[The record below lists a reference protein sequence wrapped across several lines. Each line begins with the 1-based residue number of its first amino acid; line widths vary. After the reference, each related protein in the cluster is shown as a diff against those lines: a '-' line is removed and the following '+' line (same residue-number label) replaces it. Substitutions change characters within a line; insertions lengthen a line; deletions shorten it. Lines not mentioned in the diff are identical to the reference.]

1 MSLRERA
8 KLTGVSA
15 RDLSA
20 LPDLAGFKRLTQ
32 SLAMLDAILSPEWE
46 SRYYSFNAAWSEGAM
61 MASMRNGCGDH
72 WFALLSPAGVAL
84 HGLAHE
90 SPLFKEGTP
99 PPWVFAD
106 LPADFHA
113 SFREEPAFETQHST
127 FCIWRRASD
136 AVWQCGRPGDDAD
149 DGSAELLE
157 LLAGDPA
164 QYVDFATDYYECEM
178 DAAAVEAIYQH
189 TPLTRELVLRLNPD
203 ADYDALDEDLEEIA
217 YPSAG

>member
-1 MSLRERA
+1 M
-8 KLTGVSA
+8 TMVST
-15 RDLSA
+15 RDLSK

-46 SRYYSFNAAWSEGAM
+46 HRYYSFNAAWSEAEM

-72 WFALLSPAGVAL
+72 WFALLGPAGVAL

-90 SPLFKEGTP
+90 SPLFNEGTP
-99 PPWVFAD
+99 PPWVFAG

-113 SFREEPAFETQHST
+113 SFLREAAFETQHST

-136 AVWQCGRPGDDAD
+136 AVWQCGTPPAGENAE

-157 LLAGDPA
+157 LLAGDPV
-164 QYVDFATDYYECEM
+164 QYVEFATDYYECEI
-178 DAAAVEAIYQH
+178 DAAAVEAIYRH
-189 TPLTRELVLRLNPD
+189 TPLTRDLVLRLNPD
-203 ADYDALDEDLEEIA
+203 ADYEALNEDRVEIA
-217 YPSAG
+217 YPSAD